1 MRAVEFVFG
10 STLVVRDLQTA
21 KRIGIGKARMVT
33 LEGDLVEPSGAMIG
47 GHYIRTHPKVI
58 ESATR
63 KEIDG
68 CIERREELRREVASL
83 EAEVER
89 LEKRLKRF
97 AEEESTKEFMDL
109 EKLRVSSEREINEL
123 RDRKRAA
130 YEKKAA
136 VQEEINRLNIR
147 KAKIEAE
154 MENARIELEQ
164 YGEMEYIDE
173 SMRSLQRFIDQTAA
187 ELQSIGLVNMKAIEE
202 YKVFQRQFEEYK
214 QKYEKILEE
223 KKAVLH
229 MIEEIEEKRREVF
242 NRCLQEVS
250 KHFNNIFMKMT
261 NGHASLE
268 LENPLDLESGLI
280 IQATPG
286 GKKLLNI
293 DAMSGGEK
301 TLTALAFLFAVQ
313 KYKPAPFYILDE
325 VDAALDKE
333 NSKLVAELIKKL
345 SRDEQFIL
353 ITHND
358 QTIKYGDRVYGVTME
373 RGESKILGLELP

>member
-202 YKVFQRQFEEYK
+202 YKVFQKQFEEYK